1 VLNILVKKNK
11 YEDMEILDLYDKAE
25 ISEIFIERLYTT
37 EKTVGVIADRELI
50 AYIMDNVFALE
61 ETSVEYLDFSKNLDM
76 EYLIYVDNDG
86 HTTVTPVDEYSILD
100 PVDIV
105 YVDMDGS
112 IGQDTIDYCV
122 NEDKEVILF
131 GDSEE
136 DNCEC
141 DGDCENCHMNDEVYL
156 LTSKGDDGNVHGF
169 TASKSDGNSYFS
181 YSYYST
187 DELEDKDIQSML
199 KAFGF

>member
-1 VLNILVKKNK
+1 
-11 YEDMEILDLYDKAE
+11 MEILDLYDKAD

-37 EKTVGVIADRELI
+37 DKTVGVIADRELI
-50 AYIMDNVFALE
+50 EYIMDDVFALA

-86 HTTVTPVDEYSILD
+86 HTTVTPVYKYSVLD

-112 IGQDTIDYCV
+112 VGQDAIDCCV

-136 DNCEC
+136 DECEC
-141 DGDCENCHMNDEVYL
+141 DGDCENCPMNDEVYL

-187 DELEDKDIQSML
+187 DELEDKDIQKL
-199 KAFGF
+199 LDAFNKL